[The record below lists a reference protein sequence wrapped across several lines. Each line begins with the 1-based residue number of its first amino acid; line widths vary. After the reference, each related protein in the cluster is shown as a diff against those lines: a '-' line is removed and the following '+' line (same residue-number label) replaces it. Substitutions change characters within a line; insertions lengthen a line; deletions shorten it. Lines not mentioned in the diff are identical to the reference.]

1 MTYETPDCLEEESSD
16 FYDEPESEH
25 IERLH
30 LSTKDAYCKF
40 KGKYLTGYV
49 DFSDRI
55 SRQLRSGYDARSGLY
70 EYGGGGD
77 DGEKEQPI
85 EKCRRLQLEMDELMH
100 ELNDLSTDTAIT
112 KEQRQSYETIGDVV
126 RNAKKVLVNLRL
138 EQVLGTEA
146 TAATADADMKKLLV
160 QIDEYKKSGGTT
172 AAPKSAS
179 ELVATTRIA
188 ELENKLHEIES
199 VIGIEPEKLQ
209 RLSIA
214 LHSNNLLDAV
224 QKVSTIAALLQPSQ
238 LDLIETR
245 IGNLAS
251 KMDAIAAAA
260 STNPNRDS
268 SVDRKTLELYEIA
281 KRAEPIAQAL
291 PNMLARMQALENL
304 HKYGKRSGIFLRRFF
319 LVSLFVDLILVFS
332 FFLCSDQF
340 Q

>member
-1 MTYETPDCLEEESSD
+1 M
-16 FYDEPESEH
+16 
-25 IERLH
+25 
-30 LSTKDAYCKF
+30 
-40 KGKYLTGYV
+40 

-55 SRQLRSGYDARSGLY
+55 SRRLRSGYDARGEGSD
-70 EYGGGGD
+70 GD
-77 DGEKEQPI
+77 EKEQPA
-85 EKCRRLQLEMDELMH
+85 EKCRRLQIEMDELMQ
-100 ELNDLSTDTAIT
+100 ELNDLSTNTAIT
-112 KEQRQSYETIGDVV
+112 KDQRQSYETIGDVV

-146 TAATADADMKKLLV
+146 TAATADADMKKLLA
-160 QIDEYKKSGGTT
+160 QIDEYKKSGAIT
-172 AAPKSAS
+172 AMAVPKSAS

-209 RLSIA
+209 RLSVA

-251 KMDAIAAAA
+251 KMDAISAAAA
-260 STNPNRDS
+260 SSNSNRDS

-304 HKYGKRSGIFLRRFF
+304 HKYGNKKWSWK
-319 LVSLFVDLILVFS
+319 
-332 FFLCSDQF
+332 QF
-340 Q
+340 W